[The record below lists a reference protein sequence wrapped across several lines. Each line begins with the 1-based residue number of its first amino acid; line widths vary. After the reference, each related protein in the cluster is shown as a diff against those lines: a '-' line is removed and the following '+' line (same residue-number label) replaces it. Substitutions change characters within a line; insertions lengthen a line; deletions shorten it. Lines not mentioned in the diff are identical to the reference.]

1 MVVMTNY
8 DKDSCGDE
16 HDSGGD
22 EDDDNDRWAM
32 NDTMIVEMMV
42 VKLLMVEI
50 MLIVDI
56 ANLSMMVVEK
66 YGMVLGPKLY
76 HATHYVPN

>member
-1 MVVMTNY
+1 
-8 DKDSCGDE
+8 
-16 HDSGGD
+16 
-22 EDDDNDRWAM
+22 M

-66 YGMVLGPKLY
+66 HGMVLGPKLY
-76 HATHYVPN
+76 HATHYVSY